1 MGGPKWN
8 FSDRRRDVGQSP
20 GSPVSLERQE
30 LGEEASMHQGR
41 GSYNTLVAGKD
52 QVATVREVPF
62 QQGFQV
68 TFPHEGLVGQKDERR
83 VVLGRKSLDSPAQGR
98 GESFLP
104 AWVHHDRGTGG
115 FSLIPVTPLEGPD
128 HDPHRVADLGRG
140 GDGTGQQALA
150 AMPEQELGE
159 SHAPALAGGQYNAG
173 DPHSRSVKRRRL
185 ARSTT
190 GAKVSVWGRMTLMPA
205 VVGR

>member
-1 MGGPKWN
+1 
-8 FSDRRRDVGQSP
+8 
-20 GSPVSLERQE
+20 
-30 LGEEASMHQGR
+30 MHQGR
-41 GSYNTLVAGKD
+41 GSCNTLVAGKD
-52 QVATVREVPF
+52 EVATVGEAPF

-68 TFPHEGLVGQKDERR
+68 ALPHEGLVGQKDEGR
-83 VVLGRKSLDSPAQGR
+83 VVPGGKSLDSPAQGR
-98 GESFLP
+98 GESLP
-104 AWVHHDRGTGG
+104 PIRVHDDMGSGRLG
-115 FSLIPVTPLEGPD
+115 LIPVTPLEGPD

-140 GDGTGQQALA
+140 GNGTGQQALA
-150 AMPEQELGE
+150 AMPEEELGE
-159 SHAPALAGGQYNAG
+159 SHAPALAGGQYHAG